1 MVKEIKIPRSILVTF
16 SFHHIVKLLGK
27 SWEVRKIR
35 RLYYIELISLII
47 FSILR
52 FKTLNPLRW
61 QRLQEFE
68 SLSIGQNIFYLQR
81 YFN

>member
-1 MVKEIKIPRSILVTF
+1 M
-16 SFHHIVKLLGK
+16 IVKLLGK
-27 SWEVRKIR
+27 SWEVSKIR

-52 FKTLNPLRW
+52 FKTLNPVKVAASSGR
-61 QRLQEFE
+61 
-68 SLSIGQNIFYLQR
+68 SNLSPIGQNNFYLQR